1 VVVANMER
9 SMPSITLSALSS
21 SLTSVLTNTGTAFNF
36 LALGLFVLAAVF
48 IIGIVAG
55 VLGRNDGQ

>member
-1 VVVANMER
+1 ME
-9 SMPSITLSALSS
+9 
-21 SLTSVLTNTGTAFNF
+21 NTGTAFNF

-55 VLGRNDGQ
+55 VLGGGQG